1 MKFFRIIPTC
11 CALGCSMALMA
22 QTSSATLWSYADCVN
37 YAREHNIELQQSVL
51 SGESTAYSLE
61 SAKGQWQPSLD
72 FSTTQ
77 GYSNQPWAKG
87 TKNAYTSNYGLNAS
101 WTVWDGGSRSAS
113 IKRASTEVERSQY
126 ATDNIRRNIETEIL
140 SLYIN
145 ILYSTEAI
153 ELNRSAAAVSK
164 AQAERAAQMEATG
177 RTSKVDLAQLQAQ
190 AEQDAYSVV
199 SSEASRASQIQQLK
213 KLLELR
219 YDNDIDIQT
228 VQFSDDE
235 VTAPLPDIAESYS
248 MAVATDAQLKYN
260 QLSTEVADQDI
271 AIAKSSRYPQI
282 ALSAGVGTGYYTT
295 NSGGWG
301 EQMKQAFNENVGVSV
316 TVPIFDRKKTS
327 TAVAQARIS
336 KLNSQLDIEA
346 RETEISQTLEGW
358 YTDMQS
364 AQTRFKAAGQQVEA
378 AELSNDLITK
388 RFELGYVEVTEMLQ
402 GHNTLTAA
410 RHEQLQAKYMAVL
423 ARKMVEYLRTQQ
435 VTL

>member
-1 MKFFRIIPTC
+1 MKLNRIIPTC
-11 CALGCSMALMA
+11 CALGCSVALMA
-22 QTSSATLWSYADCVN
+22 QTSTGTLWSYADCVN

-61 SAKGQWQPSLD
+61 SAKGEWQPSLS

-77 GYSNQPWAKG
+77 GYSNQPWSTAS
-87 TKNAYTSNYGLNAS
+87 KNAYTSNYGLNAS
-101 WTVWDGGSRSAS
+101 WTVWDGGQRSAN
-113 IKRASTEVERSQY
+113 IKRATTDVERSQY
-126 ATDNIRRNIETEIL
+126 ATTNIQRNLETEIL
-140 SLYIN
+140 QLYIN
-145 ILYSTEAI
+145 ILYSTEAV

-164 AQAERAAQMEATG
+164 AQAERAEEMEKSG

-199 SSEASRASQIQQLK
+199 SAEASRTSQLQQLK

-219 YDNDIDIQT
+219 YDNSIDIQP
-228 VQFSDDE
+228 VQFSDEE

-248 MAVATDAQLKYN
+248 MAVATDAQLKYS
-260 QLSTEVADQDI
+260 QLSTEIADQDI
-271 AIAKSSRYPQI
+271 SIAKSSRYPQI
-282 ALSAGVGTGYYTT
+282 ALSAGVGSGYYTT
-295 NSGGWG
+295 NNGSFG
-301 EQMKQAFNENVGVSV
+301 EQMKQAFNENVGLTVS
-316 TVPIFDRKKTS
+316 VPIFDRKKTS

-336 KLNSQLDIEA
+336 KLNSQLDVEA
-346 RETEISQTLEGW
+346 RENELSQTLESW
-358 YTDMQS
+358 YTEMQS
-364 AQTRFKAAGQQVEA
+364 AQTRFQAAGQQVVA
-378 AELSNDLITK
+378 AELSNDLITR

-402 GHNTLTAA
+402 GHNTLTSA